1 MDIKIKCENIKFK
14 YRVSAIIKINNQI
27 LIEKYN
33 TDKYCLPGGYVS
45 LGETSEEALK
55 REVKEELNLI
65 INDCKY
71 IGTIENFF
79 INRKQERTH
88 EIDMYYI
95 INLDNSKINKI
106 NLNKREQDHN
116 SIIYHHLEWIDKNNL
131 VNYNLVPNKIKEII
145 LNNEENFHYIEE
157 D

>member
-1 MDIKIKCENIKFK
+1 MDIKIKNEDIKFK
-14 YRVSAIIKINNQI
+14 YRVSAIIETTNKV

-45 LGETSEEALK
+45 LGETSEEALI
-55 REVKEELNLI
+55 REIQEELDFTVDN
-65 INDCKY
+65 CKY

-95 INLDNSKINKI
+95 IKLDNSDIDKI
-106 NLNKREQDHN
+106 NLEKCEQDHN

-131 VNYNLVPNKIKEII
+131 KNYNLVPNKLKEII
-145 LNNEENFHYIEE
+145 LNNEEIFHYVVKY
-157 D
+157 